1 MSEFVKQIKD
11 AEFQTTVANGITV
24 IDFWAPWCGP
34 CKTIAPLLDEIAEEY
49 GGAVTIAK
57 MNVDDEKEVASEHGI
72 MSIPT
77 LLLFKNGQLVAKK
90 AGSAPKAALKE
101 FIGQALG

>member
-1 MSEFVKQIKD
+1 MSEFVKEVKD
-11 AEFQTTVANGITV
+11 AEFQAAVASGTTV

-34 CKTIAPLLDEIAEEY
+34 CKAIAPLLEELADEY
-49 GGAVTIAK
+49 GGRLVVAK
-57 MNVDDEKEVASEHGI
+57 MNVDEEKEVASEYGI

-77 LLLFKNGQLVAKK
+77 LLLFKDGKLVAKK

-101 FIGQALG
+101 FVEQGL

>member
-1 MSEFVKQIKD
+1 MSEYVKQITD
-11 AEFQTTVANGITV
+11 AEFQATVASGATV

-34 CKTIAPLLDEIAEEY
+34 CKAIAPLLDELAEEY
-49 GGAVTIAK
+49 DGRLIVAK
-57 MNVDDEKEVASEHGI
+57 MNVDEQKEVASEYAI

-101 FIGQALG
+101 FIEQAM

>member
-1 MSEFVKQIKD
+1 MSEHVKQITD
-11 AEFQTTVANGITV
+11 AEFQATVANGATV

-34 CKTIAPLLDEIAEEY
+34 CKAIAPLLDELAEEY
-49 GGAVTIAK
+49 DGRLLVAK
-57 MNVDDEKEVASEHGI
+57 MNVDEEKEVASEYGI

-90 AGSAPKAALKE
+90 AGSSPKAALKE
-101 FIGQALG
+101 FIEQAM